1 MSFSSVILGV
11 GFFAVII
18 RLADYYPRTVFVG
31 FVVLVVI
38 AEVAAAS
45 WASRKKTGGKQ

>member
-18 RLADYYPRTVFVG
+18 HLADYYPRTVFVG

-38 AEVAAAS
+38 AEIGVAR
-45 WASRKKTGGKQ
+45 WASRKRTGGKQ

>member
-11 GFFAVII
+11 GFFALLIH
-18 RLADYYPRTVFVG
+18 LADYYPRTVFVV
-31 FVVLVVI
+31 FVVLVVL
-38 AEVAAAS
+38 AEIGVAS